1 MWRKGAQTHTIMVG
15 EDADME
21 EGWTTNVE
29 GTCRL
34 EAHETE
40 ASGLAGLFST
50 SSVLSTPSSQPSVLP
65 ESRGT
70 GKKARIPLPSPSEAQ
85 GHHVCSRCGVILGLL
100 LETHMGRGLRGLH
113 VAVNLQISTIRV
125 CT

>member
-1 MWRKGAQTHTIMVG
+1 MWREGAQTHTIRVG

-40 ASGLAGLFST
+40 ALGLAGLFFCPIHTLFSAFCST
-50 SSVLSTPSSQPSVLP
+50 
-65 ESRGT
+65 
-70 GKKARIPLPSPSEAQ
+70 RI
-85 GHHVCSRCGVILGLL
+85 
-100 LETHMGRGLRGLH
+100 
-113 VAVNLQISTIRV
+113 
-125 CT
+125 